1 MRWWWAAGLVVLQ
14 DLLALTS
21 RIQRTIQVRVMTRMR
36 RWCACE
42 AEGILYLLCLWV
54 HSSWTWDTIGWE
66 TNNMYLLPLSFSFCS
81 HNSSKMK
88 PSQSALAHVSILL
101 LTATTY
107 PAACNAKTIVVEPT
121 ESIQEAL
128 DHASDGDNIHV
139 KPGLYYEGSRWVST
153 LVVFAEGTL

>member
-1 MRWWWAAGLVVLQ
+1 MLQ
-14 DLLALTS
+14 LKEYC
-21 RIQRTIQVRVMTRMR
+21 IY
-36 RWCACE
+36 
-42 AEGILYLLCLWV
+42 GIVSMSTHANGEQGERQIKYV
-54 HSSWTWDTIGWE
+54 
-66 TNNMYLLPLSFSFCS
+66 LPLSFSFCS

-107 PAACNAKTIVVEPT
+107 PAVCNAKTIVVEPT

-139 KPGLYYEGSRWVST
+139 KPGLYYEGSR
-153 LVVFAEGTL
+153 